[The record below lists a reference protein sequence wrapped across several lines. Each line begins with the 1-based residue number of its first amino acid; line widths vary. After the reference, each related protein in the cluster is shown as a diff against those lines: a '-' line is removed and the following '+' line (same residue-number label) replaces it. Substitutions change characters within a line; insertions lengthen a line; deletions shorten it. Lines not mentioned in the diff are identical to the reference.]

1 MSQPTLSIVT
11 AGAGS
16 GKTWRITQDIKR
28 EVLENGVPPAGLL
41 ATTFTRKAAAELQLR
56 VQTAL
61 IAARQG
67 ETALAMQEALLGTVN
82 SVCGRLL
89 AEFAFEAGISP
100 DLTVLDETGEAEA
113 FAIAFG
119 DAAGTAE
126 DRIAPVA
133 FRLGLAG
140 EANGGDWHEPV
151 RKIVSGARANRLD
164 AAALRMSE
172 TRSLAGVLEMLSTPD
187 PAGAAALDAAGPG
200 HDPPA
205 CSGGQMGSR
214 RREKEHARRPR
225 DGARHAPAFCTAG
238 SPLSHL
244 GRLGGSGYARS
255 RCGAQSGFRGSHRGR
270 GGA

>member
-1 MSQPTLSIVT
+1 MSLPSLSIVT

-16 GKTWRITQDIKR
+16 GKTWRITQDIKH
-28 EVLENGVPPAGLL
+28 EVLDKGIPPAGLL

-61 IAARQG
+61 IAARQS

-119 DAAGTAE
+119 DAAGAAE

-133 FRLGLAG
+133 FRLGLSG

-151 RKIVSGARANRLD
+151 RKIVSAARANRLD
-164 AAALRMSE
+164 AAALRESAD
-172 TRSLAGVLEMLSTPD
+172 RALAGALGMLAAPD
-187 PAGAAALDAAGPG
+187 PAGAEALDTALDQAMTRLLATAAQLGR
-200 HDPPA
+200 
-205 CSGGQMGSR
+205 GG
-214 RREKEHARRPR
+214 REEEHARRPR
-225 DGARHAPAFCTAG
+225 HRARPCG
-238 SPLSHL
+238 SNSRRRRAASSPGRTGPRWPLL
-244 GRLGGSGYARS
+244 LRR
-255 RCGAQSGFRGSHRGR
+255 
-270 GGA
+270 